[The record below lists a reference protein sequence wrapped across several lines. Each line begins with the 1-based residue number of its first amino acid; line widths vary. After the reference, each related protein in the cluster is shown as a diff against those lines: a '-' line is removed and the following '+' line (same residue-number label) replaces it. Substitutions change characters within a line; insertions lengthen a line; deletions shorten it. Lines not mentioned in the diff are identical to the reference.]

1 MTAPTTVARPA
12 ITSARRSSVRARRRG
27 EGRPRT
33 AGARTTGTP
42 AGGLSDEQSV
52 VLWQTCAYAGTV
64 VDAARAGERSE
75 AARRDLIHFLRCGP
89 LTEYAGIRGGIEA
102 IEASRGPRRTRLAV
116 EAVVADLER
125 RIRREP
131 AGAVDVAERWALPLL
146 LRDDIELA
154 SLPSAGCAGETWS
167 GCTPVT
173 ICTRCGARCAPGRE
187 AITAGCMS
195 RRARSPGPLASL
207 DEDVGDRP

>member
-1 MTAPTTVARPA
+1 
-12 ITSARRSSVRARRRG
+12 
-27 EGRPRT
+27 
-33 AGARTTGTP
+33 
-42 AGGLSDEQSV
+42 V

-89 LTEYAGIRGGIEA
+89 LTEYAGIRDGIEA

-154 SLPSAGCAGETWS
+154 SLPSAGREGLLLTRLQRMRRGDVVRLHAGHDLHPLW
-167 GCTPVT
+167 
-173 ICTRCGARCAPGRE
+173 RAL
-187 AITAGCMS
+187 
-195 RRARSPGPLASL
+195 RARTRGDHGWVYEQAGPIAWTAR
-207 DEDVGDRP
+207 VTRRGCG